1 VGARHASLIDLEG
14 RAEPQPQ
21 HLIIAQPKTII
32 SMLEVHN
39 KGEETHEK
47 RNETGLDLSSVLV
60 NFVGQMSLMYGL

>member
-1 VGARHASLIDLEG
+1 
-14 RAEPQPQ
+14 
-21 HLIIAQPKTII
+21 
-32 SMLEVHN
+32 MLEVHN